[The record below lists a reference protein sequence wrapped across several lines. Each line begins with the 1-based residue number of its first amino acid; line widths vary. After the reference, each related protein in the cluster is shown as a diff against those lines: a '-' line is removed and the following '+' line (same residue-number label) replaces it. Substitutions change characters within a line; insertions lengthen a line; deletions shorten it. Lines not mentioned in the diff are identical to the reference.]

1 MVAFL
6 PLASFR
12 PATHNECMECVGVF
26 LLLAAIV
33 VLALFG
39 VFSQTAARFERWN
52 SALAAVSHRFGGVLS
67 RGGWFSNPSLRLPYG
82 TTYSRLS
89 VYNLPGTAGRKCLE
103 MIVQWS
109 DVTLHMA
116 LVPRVSRRQIAVDL
130 RNMSELEF
138 DWDDFRLRWNVWTD
152 DGEES
157 RLLMSS
163 GVRVQLER
171 ISRSPEAAE
180 TLVLIYPGWLVVR
193 KVWDSSRA
201 HDLEQFVEMTLG
213 LYDQLQ
219 LTKTEGIEFTH
230 SDVPQI
236 IEHASCR
243 ICGEEM
249 QTEVVICRRCQ
260 TPHHRDCWEY
270 AGGCATYG
278 CRETLYL
285 VPRRAIPNPMPEKR
299 PEPLDDLPPGRPSKP
314 R

>member
-1 MVAFL
+1 
-6 PLASFR
+6 
-12 PATHNECMECVGVF
+12 MECVGVF
-26 LLLAAIV
+26 LLFAAIV

-52 SALAAVSHRFGGVLS
+52 SALAAVGQRFGGVLS

-109 DVTLHMA
+109 DVSLHMA

-130 RNMSELEF
+130 RRLSELEF
-138 DWDDFRLRWNVWTD
+138 DWDDFRLRWNVWAD

-157 RLLMSS
+157 RLLLSS

-171 ISRSPEAAE
+171 ISRSPEAGE

-219 LTKTEGIEFTH
+219 LTKTEGIDFVNG
-230 SDVPQI
+230 DQPQI
-236 IEHASCR
+236 IDHANCR

-249 QTEVVICRRCQ
+249 SAEIVVCRRCQ

-278 CRETLYL
+278 CRETIYL
-285 VPRRAIPNPMPEKR
+285 VPRRAFPTPSHGPPKEAAD
-299 PEPLDDLPPGRPSKP
+299 ESPPGRPSKP

>member
-1 MVAFL
+1 
-6 PLASFR
+6 
-12 PATHNECMECVGVF
+12 MECVGVF
-26 LLLAAIV
+26 LLFAAIV

-52 SALAAVSHRFGGVLS
+52 SALTAVSQRFGGVLS

-82 TTYSRLS
+82 TTYCRLS

-103 MIVQWS
+103 MIVQWT
-109 DVTLHMA
+109 DVQLHLA
-116 LVPRVSRRQIAVDL
+116 IVPRVTRRQIAVDL
-130 RNMSELEF
+130 RNLTELEF
-138 DWDDFRLRWNVWTD
+138 DWDDFRLRWNIWSD
-152 DGEES
+152 DGEEAH
-157 RLLMSS
+157 LLLSS

-171 ISRSPEAAE
+171 ISRSPEQAE

-201 HDLEQFVEMTLG
+201 NDLEQFVDMTLG

-219 LTKTEGIEFTH
+219 LTKTEGIEFVQN
-230 SDVPQI
+230 DEAQVI
-236 IEHASCR
+236 DHANCR
-243 ICGEEM
+243 ICGEEL
-249 QTEVVICRRCQ
+249 QSEIVICRRCQ

-278 CRETLYL
+278 CRETAYL
-285 VPRRAIPNPMPEKR
+285 VPRRALPSPNPNPR
-299 PEPLDDLPPGRPSKP
+299 DAPASDSPPGRPSKP

>member
-1 MVAFL
+1 
-6 PLASFR
+6 
-12 PATHNECMECVGVF
+12 MECVGVF
-26 LLLAAIV
+26 LLFAAIA

-52 SALAAVSHRFGGVLS
+52 SALTAVGQRFGGVLS

-89 VYNLPGTAGRKCLE
+89 VYSLPGTAGRKCLE

-109 DVTLHMA
+109 DVSLHMA

-130 RNMSELEF
+130 RGLTEIEF
-138 DWDDFRLRWNVWTD
+138 DWDDFRLRWNVWAD
-152 DGEES
+152 EGEDS
-157 RLLMSS
+157 RLLLSS

-180 TLVLIYPGWLVVR
+180 TLVLVYPGWLVVR
-193 KVWDSSRA
+193 KVWESSRA

-213 LYDQLQ
+213 LYDQMQ
-219 LTKTEGIEFTH
+219 LTKSEGIDFVNG
-230 SDVPQI
+230 DQPQI
-236 IEHASCR
+236 IDHANCR

-249 QTEVVICRRCQ
+249 QAEIVVCRRCQ

-278 CRETLYL
+278 CRETIYL
-285 VPRRAIPNPMPEKR
+285 IPRRAFPTSGHNTVAESPN
-299 PEPLDDLPPGRPSKP
+299 DLPPGRPGKP